1 MNICGVSHENQPL
14 KIFVVVIPKEGLV
27 GSGPAKP
34 SFGMTLTT
42 REYFIVGVTPKE
54 GLAGPE
60 PAKPSFGITITKTL
74 RGWFLHDTPHM

>member
-1 MNICGVSHENQPL
+1 MCKYQSL
-14 KIFVVVIPKEGLV
+14 KIFVVVIPKEGLA

-42 REYFIVGVTPKE
+42 GEYFIVGVIPKE

-60 PAKPSFGITITKTL
+60 PAKPSFGMTTTKIS
-74 RGWFLHDTPHM
+74 RG